1 MGSLQIL
8 DKGFDRVMRTYAKV
22 GYGSFKV
29 GLARASEPGSYG
41 LGFSLMVRI
50 VGLVVQPEKLAP
62 QRVARVKVGLF
73 EPNKTKPTRIG
84 RSTHHG

>member
-41 LGFSLMVRI
+41 LGLSLMVII
-50 VGLVVQPEKLAP
+50 VGLVTTLDHSCPP
-62 QRVARVKVGLF
+62 PSTSMR
-73 EPNKTKPTRIG
+73 KTKV
-84 RSTHHG
+84 